1 MPILLDHKGKRIP
14 INLSPS
20 QLDIHA
26 VRGMYGVQENA
37 GRKLLNKARN
47 FPKIY
52 DLSKG
57 DQGCLV

>member
-14 INLSPS
+14 MNRSPS

-26 VRGMYGVQENA
+26 VRGMYGVKDSK
-37 GRKLLNKARN
+37 GRQLLNKARN

-57 DQGCLV
+57 TSGCL